1 MKKIIS
7 LALAIFL
14 IGTTALWAEDSQD
27 ETVYDQAIG
36 IFVLGNVSATDPN
49 VCGIQY
55 QQWFDKIG
63 FQTEG
68 FVYYNDKNFSQVS
81 TYNFSL
87 SGELLLKLY
96 ETPKFK
102 RTYST
107 LYAWFM
113 AGYHGYNK
121 ANYVDSK
128 GTYGE
133 AGYVEGYYTDSG
145 FMGDAML
152 GIGFGFD
159 IVVFDHISIPFQ
171 FGFEGEFP
179 NTVTAGF
186 CIGSG
191 IRYRF

>member
-7 LALAIFL
+7 FALAIFL
-14 IGTTALWAEDSQD
+14 IGAASVWAEESQD
-27 ETVYDQAIG
+27 DITYDQAIG
-36 IFVLGNVSATDPN
+36 VFVLGNDSSDGPN
-49 VCGIQY
+49 VCGLQY
-55 QQWFDKIG
+55 QQWFDKVG

-68 FVYYNDKNFSQVS
+68 FVYYNDKNYKAVP

-87 SGELLLKLY
+87 SGEFLVKLY
-96 ETPKFK
+96 ETQVVR
-102 RTYST
+102 RTSST
-107 LYAWFM
+107 LYAWFL

-121 ANYVDSK
+121 ANYVESK

-133 AGYVEGYYTDSG
+133 PGYVEGYYTDSG
-145 FMGDAML
+145 FMGDVML

-179 NTVTAGF
+179 NTITAGF
-186 CIGSG
+186 CVGSG